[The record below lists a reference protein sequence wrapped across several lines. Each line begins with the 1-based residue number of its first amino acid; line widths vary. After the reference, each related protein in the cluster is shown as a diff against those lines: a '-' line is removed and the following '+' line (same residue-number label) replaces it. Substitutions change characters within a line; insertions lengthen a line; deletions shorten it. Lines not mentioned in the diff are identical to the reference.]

1 MDDKKFKGFMA
12 INDIK
17 QSEIAETLGISLENA
32 NAKINGRQKFTLEQ
46 VKILCQKYQIS
57 ADHYFI

>member
-17 QSEIAETLGISLENA
+17 QSEIAETLGISLTEDKNSLW
-32 NAKINGRQKFTLEQ
+32 NR
-46 VKILCQKYQIS
+46 
-57 ADHYFI
+57 